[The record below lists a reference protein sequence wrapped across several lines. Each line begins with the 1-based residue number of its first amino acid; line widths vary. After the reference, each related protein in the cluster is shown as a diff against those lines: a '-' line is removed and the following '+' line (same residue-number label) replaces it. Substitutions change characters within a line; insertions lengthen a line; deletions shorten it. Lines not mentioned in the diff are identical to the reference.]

1 MHAAPIMGRSIPE
14 WVKTLA
20 IALATSFFTL
30 CLIEPV
36 RAVIQRWLRRREV
49 RRSLYHEMVLN
60 FRALDGQVFMAE
72 RDPEMKGGI
81 DDRFRRSFKK
91 SSFEL
96 AQRDP
101 VIYYGLGYDE
111 RYWIELLY
119 SGMEHVINGH
129 FAKDEQRFRSA
140 WFTAGSL
147 LSYIKNRNLSKR
159 LILKVSP
166 IQIRRD
172 IRKRLPDT
180 DYVDIEPPTL
190 FERIRRRFD

>member
-1 MHAAPIMGRSIPE
+1 MEGSLPDG
-14 WVKTLA
+14 VKTLT
-20 IALATSFFTL
+20 IALVTSFFTL

-36 RAVIQRWLRRREV
+36 RAAIQRWVRRREL

-72 RDPEMKGGI
+72 HDPEMKTGI
-81 DDRFRRSFKK
+81 ADRFGRSFKK

-101 VIYYGLGYDE
+101 VIYYGLSYDE

-119 SGMEHVINGH
+119 SGMEHVIKGH
-129 FAKDEQRFRSA
+129 FTSDEQRLRAASFN
-140 WFTAGSL
+140 AGYL
-147 LSYIKNRNLSKR
+147 LKYIKNRYVCKR
-159 LILKVSP
+159 LILRVSP

-172 IRKRLPDT
+172 IRKRLPNI
-180 DYVDIEPPTL
+180 DYVDIEPPNL

>member
-1 MHAAPIMGRSIPE
+1 MDAVPIMERSIPE
-14 WVKTLA
+14 WVKTLS

-36 RAVIQRWLRRREV
+36 RAVIQRWVRRREV

-72 RDPEMKGGI
+72 RDPEMKGGL

-101 VIYYGLGYDE
+101 
-111 RYWIELLY
+111 
-119 SGMEHVINGH
+119 
-129 FAKDEQRFRSA
+129 
-140 WFTAGSL
+140 
-147 LSYIKNRNLSKR
+147 
-159 LILKVSP
+159 
-166 IQIRRD
+166 
-172 IRKRLPDT
+172 
-180 DYVDIEPPTL
+180 
-190 FERIRRRFD
+190 